1 MMTDGQL
8 SNDWRWGRDMGRE
21 FNSFGK
27 SSVVLYGKH
36 INIVVWIVSVE
47 SGHVVTSFDP
57 ASSLA

>member
-1 MMTDGQL
+1 MASCLMTGGGAVT
-8 SNDWRWGRDMGRE
+8 WAGRE